1 MKKVLISFLIGCMGL
16 ISAHATTAICLEER
30 TTSIQEGDNEG
41 IAPDRPSY
49 PMIIAAY
56 FFYYDSDRSA
66 LSINTPAWPYPYF
79 AVLENFTTGES
90 NYYSYDDLLEEEQYI
105 PFTGGP
111 GIWRL
116 SLGSAVPHDPRILT
130 EWYFTI
136 ENGKITYVKSHPRWN
151 F

>member
-1 MKKVLISFLIGCMGL
+1 MRKVLLTILIECMGFVA
-16 ISAHATTAICLEER
+16 AHATTAISLDEK
-30 TTSIQEGDNEG
+30 TISIQKRTVVGVT
-41 IAPDRPSY
+41 PDRPRY
-49 PMIIAAY
+49 PMVIAAY
-56 FFYYDSDRSA
+56 YFYYDSDLSA
-66 LSINTPAWPYPYF
+66 LSIYTPAWHYPYF

-90 NYYSYDDLLEEEQYI
+90 NYYSYDDLLEEEMSI

-136 ENGKITYVKSHPRWN
+136 ENGKITYVKSQPRWN

>member
-1 MKKVLISFLIGCMGL
+1 MKTILLTFLIGCMGF
-16 ISAHATTAICLEER
+16 ISAHATAAIGLDGNTR
-30 TTSIQEGDNEG
+30 VIQEGNYVG
-41 IAPDRPSY
+41 ITPNTPPD

-56 FFYYDSDRSA
+56 YFYYDSDRSA
-66 LSINTPAWPYPYF
+66 LILHTPAWPYPFY

-90 NYYSYDDLLEEEQYI
+90 CFYSYDEDWFGYAI
-105 PFTGGP
+105 PFIGGP

-116 SLGSAVPHDPRILT
+116 SLCSAIPHDPRILT

-136 ENGKITYVKSHPRWN
+136 DNGKITYVKPQPRWP